1 MHRLTAALSLV
12 VAVGFA
18 APALAKRMPV
28 PATPS
33 VDEVKAF
40 VQPLTPLPTD
50 PVAAAAKD
58 AAVAKLGAP
67 FTYDGFTYIG
77 VDAAA
82 NKKCKK
88 TWSKAGT
95 VKAPKLAAFF
105 DCMINANYLAPME
118 GEADWAAADLAKLPA
133 PFKKHKAKLA
143 KLAADHTLVVSHFL
157 EEAEG
162 KFDNWNLYAVRKDAE
177 GALKLDLLL
186 TGSAKAK

>member
-1 MHRLTAALSLV
+1 MHRLIAALSLV

-18 APALAKRMPV
+18 APASAKKMMAPT
-28 PATPS
+28 TPS

-40 VQPLTPLPTD
+40 VQPLTPVPTE

-77 VDAAA
+77 TDAAA

-88 TWSKAGT
+88 TWAKAGT
-95 VKAPKLAAFF
+95 VKAAKLAAFF
-105 DCMINANYLAPME
+105 DCMINANYLAPMQA
-118 GEADWAAADLAKLPA
+118 EADWAVADLAKLPA

-143 KLAADHTLVVSHFL
+143 KLATDHTLVVSHFL
-157 EEAEG
+157 EEGEG
-162 KFDNWNLYAVRKDAE
+162 TFDNWNLYAVRKEAD
-177 GALKLDLLL
+177 GSLKLDVLL
-186 TGSAKAK
+186 TGSAKKK